1 MAFRKIFPGLG
12 LNTSRFVKQPMS
24 ANLVF
29 RTEYHDGDA
38 DQYRT
43 HPGPTDK
50 EQRQLG
56 GRSVE
61 YRTLL
66 SIPFSSSCV
75 TRTITP
81 TRAWAKERL
90 SSSFPDPRY
99 CPDYRNISHPEAI
112 CNAQEGVLSDFRVSY
127 LGALIVT
134 DKSRAA
140 KKQLIRDFE
149 GKDGSASVD
158 CQGLSSLPLL
168 SPQES
173 WELRNCDTLRV
184 RSPNFLAS
192 PDTKSV
198 TLHGCPP
205 AFESLEFLG
214 QLRELTH
221 LDMRMSSAETPDRPR
236 SLLYRRTSAGPDV
249 YQTACDLAKSRKL
262 QKVTLANF
270 ERIPMFASRDQ
281 RMNIRE
287 LTIRGCEEPIE
298 ARHLRGFVHCE
309 APTAIDLSGNQIN
322 SLPEEF
328 FDHPGPADLKI
339 LFDPSKL
346 SPEVSKK
353 IAEAIKP
360 VDVEGPSRNPATFVA
375 CADDPQRQLGII

>member
-1 MAFRKIFPGLG
+1 MSYRKIFHGLG
-12 LNTSRFVKQPMS
+12 LNHSYFELQSKSV
-24 ANLVF
+24 NLVF
-29 RTEYHDGDA
+29 REDHHDGDA

-43 HPGPTDK
+43 HIIPILMGATEK
-50 EQRQLG
+50 ERRQLG

-66 SIPFSSSCV
+66 STPFRSLRL

-90 SSSFPDPRY
+90 SSYFPDPSY
-99 CPDYRNISHPEAI
+99 CPNNPNISHPEAVR
-112 CNAQEGVLSDFRVSY
+112 NAQEGVLSDFRVPY
-127 LGALIVT
+127 LGAQIVT

-149 GKDGSASVD
+149 GMDGSASVD

-205 AFESLEFLG
+205 AFESLEFLD
-214 QLRELTH
+214 QLPELIH
-221 LDMRMSSAETPDRPR
+221 LDVSMSSAESPCPPIPLLYDRGEGARPR
-236 SLLYRRTSAGPDV
+236 KNKCFCARSN
-249 YQTACDLAKSRKL
+249 KL
-262 QKVTLANF
+262 TMIKLANF
-270 ERIPMFASRDQ
+270 ERIPIFGQDCK
-281 RMNIRE
+281 NIRE
-287 LTIRGCEEPIE
+287 LVIRGCKEQIE
-298 ARHLRGFVHCE
+298 ARHLPGFE
-309 APTAIDLSGNQIN
+309 DRDEWRTTIDLRGNLIR
-322 SLPEEF
+322 SLPDGF
-328 FDHPGPADLKI
+328 FKPNCRRPLTI
-339 LFDPSKL
+339 IFNPSKTN
-346 SPEVSKK
+346 PEVIAK
-353 IAEAIKP
+353 IKEAATKPIKYDEKHTRFIP
-360 VDVEGPSRNPATFVA
+360 CADVEAR
-375 CADDPQRQLGII
+375 

>member
-24 ANLVF
+24 ANRVF
-29 RTEYHDGDA
+29 RAEHHDGDA

-43 HPGPTDK
+43 HTHHTDK
-50 EQRQLG
+50 ERRQLG

-90 SSSFPDPRY
+90 SSKFAISRYDPRSI
-99 CPDYRNISHPEAI
+99 NSNHPESAR
-112 CNAQEGVLSDFRVSY
+112 NAQEGA
-127 LGALIVT
+127 LGAGSYSLSST
-134 DKSRAA
+134 SQSRAA

>member
-12 LNTSRFVKQPMS
+12 LNTSRFALQPLS
-24 ANLVF
+24 VNRLF
-29 RTEYHDGDA
+29 RGGHHDGDA
-38 DQYRT
+38 DQYRN

-90 SSSFPDPRY
+90 SSNFAISRYDPHSI
-99 CPDYRNISHPEAI
+99 NSNHPESAR
-112 CNAQEGVLSDFRVSY
+112 NAQEGVLDASSY
-127 LGALIVT
+127 FLSST
-134 DKSRAA
+134 SQSRAA

-221 LDMRMSSAETPDRPR
+221 LDVRMLSAESPYRPR
-236 SLLYRRTSAGPDV
+236 SLLYRRTPAGPDEH
-249 YQTACDLAKSRKL
+249 QTMNDLARSRKL

-270 ERIPMFASRDQ
+270 KRIPVFACRQDQ
-281 RMNIRE
+281 GMKIRE

-360 VDVEGPSRNPATFVA
+360 VTVTGSLRKPTTFVA